1 MKKFISVVEARSIIL
16 GVMAAL
22 PSERVTWADALGRTL
37 AQPIRSRDNIPPF
50 DNSAMDGY
58 AVRTDD
64 LHTLPATL
72 RVTEDIPAGTSP
84 QKAVA
89 PGACARIMTGAPFPE
104 GADAVAPVEW
114 TETAED
120 NAVQFNQAPTPGQP

>member
-22 PSERVTWADALGRTL
+22 PSERVAWTEALGRTL

-64 LHTLPATL
+64 LRTLPATL
-72 RVTEDIPAGTSP
+72 RYPF
-84 QKAVA
+84 
-89 PGACARIMTGAPFPE
+89 ARRWFRWLMLAATRPISSSLLA
-104 GADAVAPVEW
+104 
-114 TETAED
+114 
-120 NAVQFNQAPTPGQP
+120 